1 MLCICF
7 SDVVKIVTPQGKVK
21 NSRRQ
26 VSELMFDFKI
36 ESIGKERYLL
46 ICVFY
51 FQLCILIVFIF
62 STR

>member
-1 MLCICF
+1 MLYICF
-7 SDVVKIVTPQGKVK
+7 SDVVKIVTPQGKVR

-36 ESIGKERYLL
+36 ESIGKESCLL
-46 ICVFY
+46 ICVLY
-51 FQLCILIVFIF
+51 FQLRILIIFIF